1 MAKKTKE
8 VFSYKAEAAKLKENG
23 PEHLYFLYGEEDYLR
38 QLYFELLV
46 KTCLDGG
53 DTDFNHKRL
62 SGENLDMNKLSE
74 AVDTVPFFSERTV
87 VEVKDYDIN
96 RCRES
101 ELERLKAII
110 TDIPDYCTVIF
121 IQSSDYSPD
130 GRLASVKALQKY
142 GRSIDFNQ
150 QGQKD
155 LCDWIAKRFAAQGK
169 RISREDAEHLIFSG
183 GSLMNRL
190 IPEIDKLSAGVQS
203 EMITAHDIDLMVQR
217 LPEADVFE
225 MTDLMGAG
233 NFDAAAKLLAE
244 LLGKREEPI
253 KLLALIGMQM
263 RRVYAMKLGLSHGKK
278 GQELMELTG
287 VKFDFLLQK
296 LRRSA
301 ERFSLQQLE
310 DIVEMCAVYDYKMK
324 SSGGDS
330 AQLLKEL
337 FARMAAGVKC

>member
-8 VFSYKAEAAKLKENG
+8 VFSYKTEAARLKESG
-23 PEHLYFLYGEEDYLR
+23 PERLYFLYGEEDYLR

-46 KTCLDGG
+46 KTCLEGG
-53 DTDFNHKRL
+53 EADFNHKRL
-62 SGENLDMNKLSE
+62 SGENLNMNRLAE
-74 AVDTVPFFSERTV
+74 AVDTVPFFSEHTV

-96 RCRES
+96 RCKDA
-101 ELERLKAII
+101 ELERLKTII
-110 TDIPDYCTVIF
+110 SDIPDYCTLIF

-142 GRSIDFNQ
+142 GRVVECNQ

-155 LCDWIAKRFAAQGK
+155 LCDWIGKRFAANGK
-169 RISREDAEHLIFSG
+169 RISREDAERLIFLG
-183 GSLMNRL
+183 GSYMNRL
-190 IPEIDKLSAGVQS
+190 IPEIEKLSTGVKGEVIS
-203 EMITAHDIDLMVQR
+203 AADIELMVQR
-217 LPEADVFE
+217 LPEADIFE
-225 MTDLMGAG
+225 MTDLIGAG
-233 NFDAAAKLLAE
+233 NFDAAARMLSE
-244 LLGKREEPI
+244 LLGKKEEPI
-253 KLLALIGMQM
+253 KILALIGMQM
-263 RRVYAMKLGLSHGKK
+263 RRVYAMKLGLSRGMR
-278 GQELMELTG
+278 GPELMELTG

-301 ERFSLQQLE
+301 ERFELDRLK
-310 DIVEMCAVYDYKMK
+310 DIVEQCAVYDHKMK